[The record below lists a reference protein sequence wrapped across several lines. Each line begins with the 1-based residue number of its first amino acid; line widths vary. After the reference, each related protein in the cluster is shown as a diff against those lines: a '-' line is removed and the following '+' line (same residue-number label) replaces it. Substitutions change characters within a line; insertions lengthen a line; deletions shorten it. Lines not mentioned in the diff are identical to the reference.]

1 MKKESVFNA
10 INNELIKEKRVDLIP
25 EFYFNKEMKISSMF
39 DNSIER
45 RFRFCHRNIPIKI
58 IMDNGK
64 KSNKCGYIDWD
75 DNNLTEEKILEIIE
89 NTDLN
94 TLVNNS
100 IFDNFS
106 IHHYLNRI
114 KDYKNMTYREIA
126 IKSNFKEKYLESI
139 FNIKKGKSQ
148 RKPSRNSII
157 GLSFAFDLSYE
168 DANYLLTIASFN
180 KFRVEKKRD
189 LIILKCLQDKR
200 DIHYLNEIL
209 DKYGLEKVGNLE
221 ESDAN

>member
-1 MKKESVFNA
+1 
-10 INNELIKEKRVDLIP
+10 
-25 EFYFNKEMKISSMF
+25 
-39 DNSIER
+39 
-45 RFRFCHRNIPIKI
+45 
-58 IMDNGK
+58 
-64 KSNKCGYIDWD
+64 
-75 DNNLTEEKILEIIE
+75 
-89 NTDLN
+89 
-94 TLVNNS
+94 
-100 IFDNFS
+100 
-106 IHHYLNRI
+106 
-114 KDYKNMTYREIA
+114 MTYREIA